1 MQMILMFILYP
12 ATLLNL
18 FTNSNSYFVKSLG
31 IFVYKIS
38 FSELFEK
45 KFQTF
50 YPFIPKASL
59 CIPKQGLSP
68 IQPECKFSKSGDL
81 TLRQ

>member
-38 FSELFEK
+38 FSVLVNHRKRTNNRILKCNKSLNKLF
-45 KFQTF
+45 F
-50 YPFIPKASL
+50 
-59 CIPKQGLSP
+59 
-68 IQPECKFSKSGDL
+68 
-81 TLRQ
+81 

>member
-1 MQMILMFILYP
+1 MCLSIDIDRYYYMCI
-12 ATLLNL
+12 
-18 FTNSNSYFVKSLG
+18 
-31 IFVYKIS
+31 YKIS